1 MSDILIDNDIHAITA
16 RDQQLAV
23 CHLCH
28 KLNHHT
34 DHSVPSHY
42 KVICSRCGQ
51 EIDYLKKHSLQKTW
65 AYLMSGLILLIPAN
79 LYPITSVTELGDKDA
94 DTIYTGILRLIDH
107 QFYLIATLIFIASII
122 VPVFKITTMTYL
134 LLAVHFQ
141 WLKGKRQR
149 IFLFRFIEFI
159 GRWSMLDIFVMAV
172 LLAMVNMG
180 NIALV
185 EAEIGVT
192 FFAAV
197 VIFTMLAAESFDS
210 RLIWQNDHVK
220 SNNGKVNA

>member
-1 MSDILIDNDIHAITA
+1 MNTDVNANTNA

-34 DHSVPSHY
+34 DHDIPKDY
-42 KVICSRCGQ
+42 KSICSRCGQ
-51 EIDYLKKHSLQKTW
+51 EVDYLKKYSLQKTW
-65 AYLMSGLILLIPAN
+65 AYLIAGFILLIPAN
-79 LYPITSVTELGDKDA
+79 LFPITSVTELGDKDA
-94 DTIYTGILRLIDH
+94 DTIYSGIVRLIDH
-107 QFYLIATLIFIASII
+107 QFYFIATLIFIASII
-122 VPVFKITTMTYL
+122 VPVFKITSMIYL
-134 LLAVHFQ
+134 LMAVHFQ

-149 IFLFRFIEFI
+149 LFLFRFVEFI

-197 VIFTMLAAESFDS
+197 VILTMLAAESFDS
-210 RLIWQNDHVK
+210 RLIWQDEK
-220 SNNGKVNA
+220 SAEVTGK